1 MGEFRDLFLR
11 KGIFPGPNIRVTA
24 DSHAHSESA
33 LVVDPKN
40 PDRLLG
46 ASKRFTDPQHY
57 VFSLAPVFSNDGGS
71 TWPSLPAF
79 PMPPNHDIYTD
90 PSATFHT
97 SGAAWVMGDPGFF
110 QAQHSQLYQSLGCTA
125 TGDILTTHMLAQK
138 SVNDGAQWS
147 AVPIVGVRCTED
159 DKGWI
164 LCDNSREVSI
174 VTPSHPGGW
183 PKPKPVS
190 PYHGRLYAIW
200 GALTPLRFA
209 RSLDGGQ
216 TWIGAGNQPAGA
228 DLAPFAYAP
237 DISIGRDGTVHIFS
251 HNPGT
256 SSIQYWRSKDG
267 GQTFEGNGNFTNGL
281 PQPRDVVTN
290 VTDITTK
297 SFAGGPITR
306 SGEWPVFE
314 GAKFRVITIV
324 ATCCFGDKG
333 VAIAWADARSG
344 HSKIYYRLSTDGGDT
359 WLGDPSGTPLLPNL
373 GGDSHL
379 FHPQLA
385 TTGSGVLGCA
395 MYSYSKT
402 AIAWSKPGVS
412 VLVAASFDEGVTW
425 EFNPI
430 TNQPWDPAIGAPF
443 SHGDPNVTF
452 IGEYFGFDAGRLW
465 TDTRHNNQDLF
476 YCRVDTEKTRD
487 PRDWLPE
494 LVATYVSPGVS
505 HDGGGFVIVGGHIIR
520 IPPWDPLRPALDVM
534 VAFDA
539 LSRVSLPS
547 AARAREALCNVLGE
561 IANQAK
567 KYLKEG

>member
-1 MGEFRDLFLR
+1 M
-11 KGIFPGPNIRVTA
+11 
-24 DSHAHSESA
+24 
-33 LVVDPKN
+33 
-40 PDRLLG
+40 
-46 ASKRFTDPQHY
+46 
-57 VFSLAPVFSNDGGS
+57 
-71 TWPSLPAF
+71 
-79 PMPPNHDIYTD
+79 
-90 PSATFHT
+90 
-97 SGAAWVMGDPGFF
+97 
-110 QAQHSQLYQSLGCTA
+110 
-125 TGDILTTHMLAQK
+125 
-138 SVNDGAQWS
+138 
-147 AVPIVGVRCTED
+147 
-159 DKGWI
+159 
-164 LCDNSREVSI
+164 
-174 VTPSHPGGW
+174 
-183 PKPKPVS
+183 
-190 PYHGRLYAIW
+190 
-200 GALTPLRFA
+200 
-209 RSLDGGQ
+209 
-216 TWIGAGNQPAGA
+216 
-228 DLAPFAYAP
+228 
-237 DISIGRDGTVHIFS
+237 
-251 HNPGT
+251 
-256 SSIQYWRSKDG
+256 
-267 GQTFEGNGNFTNGL
+267 

-402 AIAWSKPGVS
+402 AIAWSKRGVS

-452 IGEYFGFDAGRLW
+452 IGEYFGFDAGRSEFHVLW

-476 YCRVDTEKTRD
+476 YCQVDTEKTRD